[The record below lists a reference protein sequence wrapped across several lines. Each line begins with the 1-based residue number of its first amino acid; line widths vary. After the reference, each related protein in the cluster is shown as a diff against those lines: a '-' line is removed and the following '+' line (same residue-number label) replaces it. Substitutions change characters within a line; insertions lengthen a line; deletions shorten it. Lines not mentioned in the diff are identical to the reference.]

1 MKSYTNNNR
10 SNTKSKNNSSKNIF
24 PSKETVPKRYTR
36 LYLEDYPP
44 SKLTANILNKLHQY
58 LDSSVS
64 TTRIFSHDGIF
75 ELKSDN
81 VLYKLIPNDKP
92 IRHIQYPYTPKDSI
106 INIIADESD
115 WTTTNVE
122 SQVPFN
128 HVVDHVYELV
138 FCFSNTV
145 KSSSSN
151 HKNKKVD
158 ISIKPLLQFVVE
170 GVYISKP
177 ELNSYT
183 NFVPTHFYFRYN
195 NDIII
200 MDYENIQ
207 CKIYEFFSILF

>member
-1 MKSYTNNNR
+1 MKSYTNNNNS
-10 SNTKSKNNSSKNIF
+10 SNTKSKNNSSKNIV

-92 IRHIQYPYTPKDSI
+92 IRHIQCPYTPKNSI

-115 WTTTNVE
+115 WTTT
-122 SQVPFN
+122 
-128 HVVDHVYELV
+128 
-138 FCFSNTV
+138 
-145 KSSSSN
+145 K
-151 HKNKKVD
+151 
-158 ISIKPLLQFVVE
+158 
-170 GVYISKP
+170 
-177 ELNSYT
+177 
-183 NFVPTHFYFRYN
+183 
-195 NDIII
+195 
-200 MDYENIQ
+200 
-207 CKIYEFFSILF
+207 